1 MLKKFPGICGTCCLR
16 QRAPNCY
23 AICGILAPI
32 VTFTLMFLSISSHP
46 IFSWTGDCLSDLGVV
61 AGNTGFIYN
70 TAMIAGGLLALG
82 FAFGLF
88 SQTGKISAAI
98 FILVALSLAA
108 IGVFPENARP
118 YHIWASQAF
127 FILFPISMLFAA
139 KHFWKDRKLLASF
152 TLALVV
158 ITIAGGILNEM
169 GVFGPGCAIAEM
181 IGAVCVG
188 AWAAVLGIK
197 MLRAPPAVSAA

>member
-1 MLKKFPGICGTCCLR
+1 MHKKF
-16 QRAPNCY
+16 Q
-23 AICGILAPI
+23 AICGILAPL
-32 VTFTLMFLSISSHP
+32 VTFALIFFSIASHP
-46 IFSWTGDCLSDLGVV
+46 GFSWTGNCLSDLGVV
-61 AGNTGFIYN
+61 AGNTGLIYN
-70 TAMIAGGLLALG
+70 LAMIAGGLLALG

-88 SQTGKISAAI
+88 SEAGKISASI

-118 YHIWASQAF
+118 YHMVASASF

-139 KHFWKDRKLLASF
+139 HHFWGQRKAMAAF

-158 ITIAGGILNEM
+158 ATISGGILNEM

-188 AWAAVLGIK
+188 TWAFILGIK
-197 MLRAPPAVSAA
+197 MLRPSPA

>member
-1 MLKKFPGICGTCCLR
+1 MDLKKFSG
-16 QRAPNCY
+16 
-23 AICGILAPI
+23 ICGILAPLI
-32 VTFTLMFLSISSHP
+32 TFTLIFLSISTHSN
-46 IFSWTGDCLSDLGVV
+46 FSWTNNCLSDLGVV
-61 AGNTGFIYN
+61 PGNTEFLYN
-70 TAMIAGGLLALG
+70 TAMISGGILALG

-88 SQTGKISAAI
+88 SKTGKASAII

-108 IGVFPENARP
+108 IGVFPGNAKP
-118 YHIWASQAF
+118 YHVIASSLF

-139 KHFWKDRKLLASF
+139 KHFWKDRKLMALF

-169 GVFGPGCAIAEM
+169 GIFGPGCAIAEI
-181 IGAVCVG
+181 IGAACVG

-197 MLRAPPAVSAA
+197 MLQR